1 SLFGL
6 LDIVAPEQA
15 VTHEHELACPRGV
28 LGLGFLP
35 GLVRRSISVSRINQS
50 GRRWWGDRAPVDCQW
65 LGSHHGHK
73 SFWSHGWHGG
83 HEGEDP
89 TRYAHGVIGQPAP
102 EPPAPDTT
110 PNADPPN
117 ADPAPEGSPG
127 DMVCERPIPMM
138 TRMLS
143 HRCRQHHCRGQHTC
157 AKQST

>member
-50 GRRWWGDRAPVDCQW
+50 GRRWWGERAPVNCQR
-65 LGSHHGHK
+65 LGCHHEHK
-73 SFWSHGWHGG
+73 SSWPHGENGG

-89 TRYAHGVIGQPAP
+89 TRFAHGVKGQPAP
-102 EPPAPDTT
+102 EPPTADTT
-110 PNADPPN
+110 PN

-127 DMVCERPIPMM
+127 DMVCERPIAMM
-138 TRMLS
+138 T
-143 HRCRQHHCRGQHTC
+143 
-157 AKQST
+157 